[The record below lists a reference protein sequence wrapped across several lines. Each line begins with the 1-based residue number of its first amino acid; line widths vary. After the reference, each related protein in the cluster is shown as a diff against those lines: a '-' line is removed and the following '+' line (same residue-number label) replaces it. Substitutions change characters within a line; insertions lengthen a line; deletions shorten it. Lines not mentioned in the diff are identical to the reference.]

1 VKLLEELWE
10 RAGRAVMTTWFAGWM
25 VFWLLVLFGL
35 IHLHL

>member
-1 VKLLEELWE
+1 MKLLEELWE
-10 RAGRAVMTTWFAGWM
+10 RAGRGLMAAWFGGWM